1 MKTSLR
7 IVSIVAV
14 AAAAIGALGAPAGAG
29 KFSGNPVTIEK
40 EVVGP
45 VPAGTVFTVEFT
57 CSSIFGGGVDAMGVE
72 PLEITFDEHGNPTSE
87 NEFVIPSGLTCT
99 AHETGTGGAKTVA
112 YACAMTTDHP
122 TLATCSGGPTVPT
135 VRFNDVVDAEGVI
148 TVTNTFVADPTP
160 PPAGEVVVAPAFTG

>member
-14 AAAAIGALGAPAGAG
+14 ATAALGILGAPAGAG
-29 KFSGNPVTIEK
+29 KFAGNPVTIEK

-45 VPAGTVFTVEFT
+45 VPAGTVFTVEFSCT
-57 CSSIFGGGVDAMGVE
+57 SLIGPGAMGLE
-72 PLEITFDEHGNPTSE
+72 PIEITFDEHGTPTSQ

-99 AHETGTGGAKTVA
+99 AHETGTGGATTVA
-112 YACAMTTDHP
+112 YACEMTTEHP
-122 TLATCSGGPTVPT
+122 TLATCAGPTTPT
-135 VRFNDVVDAEGVI
+135 VSFQDVDDAEGVI

>member
-14 AAAAIGALGAPAGAG
+14 ATAALGILGAPAGAG

-57 CSSIFGGGVDAMGVE
+57 CTSLSDIGAMGLE
-72 PLEITFDEHGNPTSE
+72 PIEITFDEHGTATSQ

-99 AHETGTGGAKTVA
+99 ANETGTGGAKTVA
-112 YACAMTTDHP
+112 YACEMTTTHP
-122 TLATCSGGPTVPT
+122 TLATCAGPTTPT
-135 VRFNDVVDAEGVI
+135 VSFNDVVDAEGVI
-148 TVTNTFVADPTP
+148 TVTNTFV
-160 PPAGEVVVAPAFTG
+160 PAEVKPAEEVIVAPAFTG